1 MLRIS
6 HLAAI
11 VALVLCSVACG
22 STQSKNADTTETK
35 ATDIAAAILTTELTE
50 GCTAEVLVEFGEVE
64 PSSIAT
70 RHIRVTNNTSAPVVL
85 LDYETTCRC
94 TTLEFD
100 RTPIE
105 PGKELDMVL
114 KFDSRGEWG
123 SVGNFLEVTT
133 SNPECGLVVWM
144 SAYIE

>member
-1 MLRIS
+1 MLRIAYS
-6 HLAAI
+6 AAI

-22 STQSKNADTTETK
+22 STQPKSTDTAETESTN
-35 ATDIAAAILTTELTE
+35 IVEAISTAELTK
-50 GCTAEVLVEFGEVE
+50 GCTAEVIVEFGEVA
-64 PSSIAT
+64 PRSIAT
-70 RHIRVTNNTSAPVVL
+70 RHIRIKNNTSEPVVL

-114 KFDSRGEWG
+114 TFDSRGEWG

-144 SAYIE
+144 GAYIE